1 MKRRFSIL
9 SACILAIAC
18 LFSACQ
24 SAPADPPAVSA
35 DPAPL
40 SAEEAAK
47 LQEEFTPSNS
57 GGTPSTVDTTVEA
70 VMEQGWLPV
79 YAQVTGEEETV
90 EKAYGNMD
98 AFRIPIKIL
107 HDPNGRYED
116 GQEVVLFNN
125 TMVRGLLPELKKGD
139 LFVAPMKN
147 CADSRQDSNDLLRVT
162 ISDTGCYT
170 ITQDGHAI
178 AVYREKNEFQH
189 NGVGLATLLNEF
201 DALEKDSANS

>member
-1 MKRRFSIL
+1 
-9 SACILAIAC
+9 
-18 LFSACQ
+18 
-24 SAPADPPAVSA
+24 
-35 DPAPL
+35 
-40 SAEEAAK
+40 
-47 LQEEFTPSNS
+47 
-57 GGTPSTVDTTVEA
+57 
-70 VMEQGWLPV
+70 MEQGWLPV

-90 EKAYGNMD
+90 EKAYGDKD

-125 TMVRGLLPELKKGD
+125 TMFRGLLPELKKGD

-189 NGVGLATLLNEF
+189 NGVGLATLLKEYE
-201 DALEKDSANS
+201 ALQKTESDS

>member
-1 MKRRFSIL
+1 MKYKFISL
-9 SACILAIAC
+9 
-18 LFSACQ
+18 LFSALAVVCLLSSCQ

-40 SAEEAAK
+40 SAEEADK
-47 LQEEFTPSNS
+47 LQEDFTPSNS
-57 GGTPSTVDTTVEA
+57 GGSPSTVDTTVEA

-90 EKAYGNMD
+90 EKAYGDKD

-139 LFVAPMKN
+139 LFVAPMKDCYDN
-147 CADSRQDSNDLLRVT
+147 RQDSNDLLRVT
-162 ISDTGCYT
+162 ICDTGCYT

-178 AVYREKNEFQH
+178 AIYPEKSEFQH
-189 NGVGLATLLNEF
+189 NGVGLATLLKEYE
-201 DALEKDSANS
+201 ALKKDSTDS

>member
-1 MKRRFSIL
+1 MKYKFISL
-9 SACILAIAC
+9 
-18 LFSACQ
+18 LFSALAVVCLLSSCQ

-40 SAEEAAK
+40 SAEEADK
-47 LQEEFTPSNS
+47 LQEDFTPSNS
-57 GGTPSTVDTTVEA
+57 GGSPSTVDTTVEA

-90 EKAYGNMD
+90 EKAYGDKD

-107 HDPNGRYED
+107 HDPSGRYED

-139 LFVAPMKN
+139 LFVAPMKDCSDN
-147 CADSRQDSNDLLRVT
+147 RQDSNDLLRVT
-162 ISDTGCYT
+162 ICDTGCYT

-178 AVYREKNEFQH
+178 AIYPEKSEFQH
-189 NGVGLATLLNEF
+189 NGVGLATLLKEYET
-201 DALEKDSANS
+201 LQKTESDS

>member
-24 SAPADPPAVSA
+24 SAPADPPAVSV

-57 GGTPSTVDTTVEA
+57 GGSPSTVDTTVEA

-90 EKAYGNMD
+90 EKAYGDKD

-125 TMVRGLLPELKKGD
+125 TMFRGLLPELKKDD

-178 AVYREKNEFQH
+178 AIYPEKSDFR
-189 NGVGLATLLNEF
+189 LP
-201 DALEKDSANS
+201 